1 MFRVARLG
9 RTSLALAALCLA
21 LAAPSAVAQAP
32 NLTGETLE
40 SNPGVV
46 PGDQTTFS
54 SATCNKDGTTT
65 FEFQASGTA
74 TGPYNGTFTETGTV
88 TIGPQTDLG
97 GVGRVIDFS
106 ASFTIDSAIPPG
118 TITGTK
124 TLAPGAGADPASGF
138 ARCDS
143 DGDPVA
149 DDVFA
154 NVTNFFVLYEAQIDT
169 TAGSRTDSGN
179 AGFVLRSMPA
189 FPATDTFLEIF
200 NSTEPVPPPL
210 CDEDDQGD
218 DDDQGG
224 DDQGCEDE
232 DDQGEDG

>member
-32 NLTGETLE
+32 SLTGETLE

-65 FEFQASGTA
+65 FEFHASGTA
-74 TGPYNGTFTETGTV
+74 AGPYNGTFTETGTV
-88 TIGPQTDLG
+88 TIGPQTDTTTDPRG
-97 GVGRVIDFS
+97 AGRVIDFS
-106 ASFTIDSAIPPG
+106 ASFTIDSAIPAG

-124 TLAPGAGADPASGF
+124 TLDPGAATDPASGF

-149 DDVFA
+149 DDVFV

-200 NSTEPVPPPL
+200 NSTEPVPPT
-210 CDEDDQGD
+210 CDEDEQG

-224 DDQGCEDE
+224 DEGCEDE
-232 DDQGEDG
+232 QGEDG